1 MLPHAGPEAVS
12 AADTPCLPC
21 ASSASG
27 ASSASDAG
35 SESDAST
42 ASDSGSD
49 SDPDAS
55 AADPDAASELAGA
68 RLCIE
73 GPHDRSELVTVGS
86 GRARHAVRLRL
97 AQQLSDTL
105 CLILDVSFLPPLP
118 IFRLR
123 KLNLAHFHAFKEG
136 VAVRADLAHRRR
148 VQEGA
153 GATHCPKKQRAAPP
167 KLRVDVVSECSFK
180 VIRLGPLALQFKT
193 RKIFGALPTASAE
206 VLLDRHPVFSADLAD
221 VPRAPREPLRAT
233 LARELRVHANQRYE
247 VALSYERDPAPG
259 PYSGPAPG
267 SGPSGRG
274 PSGARAAPAPAPWR
288 LPAYVDAQFRRIE
301 LWVLQ
306 QIDAQDMA
314 ARAGPAAAP
323 ANAPA
328 TLRV

>member
-1 MLPHAGPEAVS
+1 MLPHAGPESVS
-12 AADTPCLPC
+12 AADAPCLTGC
-21 ASSASG
+21 E
-27 ASSASDAG
+27 ASDAPDA
-35 SESDAST
+35 SDASDAFG
-42 ASDSGSD
+42 ASDSDSA

-55 AADPDAASELAGA
+55 DSADPDAAPELAGA

-73 GPHDRSELVTVGS
+73 GRHDRSELVTVGS
-86 GRARHAVRLRL
+86 GHARHAVRMRL

-123 KLNLAHFHAFKEG
+123 KLNLVHFHAFREG
-136 VAVRADLAHRRR
+136 VAVRADLAHQRR

-153 GATHCPKKQRAAPP
+153 GATHRPKKQRAAPP

-193 RKIFGALPTASAE
+193 RKIFGELPTASAE

-233 LARELRVHANQRYE
+233 LARELRAHANQRYE

-259 PYSGPAPG
+259 PYSGPAPAT
-267 SGPSGRG
+267 GPSGRG
-274 PSGARAAPAPAPWR
+274 PSGDPALAARGPAPAPAPWR
-288 LPAYVDAQFRRIE
+288 PPAYVEAQFRRIE

-306 QIDAQDMA
+306 QIDAQDLA
-314 ARAGPAAAP
+314 AREEE
-323 ANAPA
+323 
-328 TLRV
+328 